1 MKVLTMRRACTLLIS
16 ASVGV
21 AIFSIVTLAQ
31 APAQQGAPPG
41 RGGPPAVPLSQV
53 KWEPWN
59 NTGLRAI
66 PQNVEPDGPA
76 PRRDLTGIWDP
87 ARGGIGA
94 RGARNPAPLTE
105 WGQKKGGAHKSG
117 DGIRQVPADQ
127 INDPLS
133 TLGDPG
139 GYPRQL
145 LFELRHVQFL
155 HTPQSVVALFMWE
168 RRWRVIWTD
177 GRQLPTD
184 PDPRWYGYSVGRWED
199 DYTFV
204 VNSNGTDERTWL
216 DNAGN
221 PHSNEL
227 RVEERWHRISEK
239 RLELTVTLDDPRAYT
254 RPWMALDRV
263 QFVQIPP
270 TTDLMEMM
278 NAASEV
284 QKVAELYKEK

>member
-1 MKVLTMRRACTLLIS
+1 
-16 ASVGV
+16 
-21 AIFSIVTLAQ
+21 
-31 APAQQGAPPG
+31 
-41 RGGPPAVPLSQV
+41 V
-53 KWEPWN
+53 KWETWN
-59 NTGLRAI
+59 NAGLRGI
-66 PQNVEPDGPA
+66 PANTDPDGPA
-76 PRRDLTGIWDP
+76 PRRDLAGIWDP

-94 RGARNPAPLTE
+94 RGARNPAPLTD
-105 WGQKKGGAHKSG
+105 WGKKLGDTHKSG

-133 TLGDPG
+133 TQGDPG

-145 LFELRHVQFL
+145 MFELRQVQFL
-155 HTPQSVVALFMWE
+155 PTPQSVVSLFMWE

-184 PDPRWYGYSVGRWED
+184 PDPRWYGYHVGRWED

-221 PHSNEL
+221 PHSDQMK
-227 RVEERWHRISEK
+227 VEERWHRLSQK
-239 RLELTVTLDDPRAYT
+239 RMELTVTFDDPKAYT
-254 RPWMALDRV
+254 KPWVALDKV

-278 NAASEV
+278 NAASET
-284 QKVAELYKEK
+284 QAVAAQYKAK